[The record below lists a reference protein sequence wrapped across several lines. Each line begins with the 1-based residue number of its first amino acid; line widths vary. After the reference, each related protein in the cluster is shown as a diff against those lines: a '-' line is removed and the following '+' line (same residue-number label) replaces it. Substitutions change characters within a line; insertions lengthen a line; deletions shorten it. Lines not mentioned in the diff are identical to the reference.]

1 MFHLKKCIKIFTSLT
16 AVVLTALFGLTIYLD
31 MTLPETYYVVDGQTV
46 SFHTQIPLEMKEEA
60 GNGRTAAVSGNA
72 NATKTGKIMLFGIIP
87 VKSTH
92 IDVVEEKM
100 LIPCGTPF
108 GIKMFTDGV
117 LVVGVNEVITDSG
130 SKNPAKEAGIKLG
143 DSIISIDGTEMLSN
157 EDVGEAVSSSNGK
170 TLKVCLKR
178 DGTEMTVEL
187 KPVLSNSDGKYK
199 AGIWVRDSSAG
210 IGTVTYYDP
219 ANSCFGGLGHAICD
233 VDTGDILPL
242 MSGEVVDVNIN
253 GVTKGQKGAPGEL
266 RGSFVSRTAMGSLL
280 LNNETGVFGVMDYCP
295 AKNAKAMPLAMKQE
309 VKTGKATILTT
320 LDGQTPKE
328 YEIRIEKANIGST
341 NMTKNM
347 VIEVTDPELLE
358 KAGGIVQ
365 GMSGSPIIQ
374 DGKLV
379 GAVTHVLIND
389 PTKGYGIFA
398 ENMYTFSKDL
408 ESNEQ
413 NTAA

>member
-1 MFHLKKCIKIFTSLT
+1 MKKCIKIFTSLT

-46 SFHTQIPLEMKEEA
+46 SFHTPIPLEMKEEA

-117 LVVGVNEVITDSG
+117 LVVGVNEVNTDSG

>member
-1 MFHLKKCIKIFTSLT
+1 MKKCIKIFTSLT

-170 TLKVCLKR
+170 MLKVCLKR

>member
-1 MFHLKKCIKIFTSLT
+1 MKKCIKIFTSLT

-187 KPVLSNSDGKYK
+187 KPILSNSDGKYK

>member
-1 MFHLKKCIKIFTSLT
+1 MKKCIKIFTSLT

>member
-1 MFHLKKCIKIFTSLT
+1 MKKCIKIFTSLT

-178 DGTEMTVEL
+178 DGTEMTVDL

-295 AKNAKAMPLAMKQE
+295 AENAKAMPLAMKQE

>member
-1 MFHLKKCIKIFTSLT
+1 MKKCIKIFTSLT

-178 DGTEMTVEL
+178 DGTEMTVDL